1 MFSFIL
7 SIDSLPKEKATG
19 HTAAAPYIPWS
30 YEKELGVQRLE
41 RALLNPRWLRETTT
55 ARVVDGGCVV
65 LGHPRFS
72 KKKRRPRIAGRRK

>member
-1 MFSFIL
+1 MK
-7 SIDSLPKEKATG
+7 DEAERCG
-19 HTAAAPYIPWS
+19 QDIPWS
-30 YEKELGVQRLE
+30 YEKELGLQRLE